1 MSLKTISIKKRLK
14 QYYCRKVVKKVK
26 IKLKLIKGFTKGI
39 ILSIEIKKKSE
50 LHLVTVEKS
59 EPLVTRKLLLPK
71 TIKYKG

>member
-1 MSLKTISIKKRLK
+1 MSLKIISIKKRLK

-26 IKLKLIKGFTKGI
+26 IKLKLIKGFAKGI
-39 ILSIEIKKKSE
+39 ILSIEIKKSE
-50 LHLVTVEKS
+50 LHLVTLEKS

>member
-14 QYYCRKVVKKVK
+14 QYYCCKVVKKVK

-39 ILSIEIKKKSE
+39 ILSIEIKKSE

>member
-26 IKLKLIKGFTKGI
+26 IKLKLIKGFTKRI
-39 ILSIEIKKKSE
+39 ILSIEIKKSE

>member
-39 ILSIEIKKKSE
+39 ILSIEIKKSE

-59 EPLVTRKLLLPK
+59 EPLVTRKLLHPK

>member
-39 ILSIEIKKKSE
+39 ILSIEIKKSE

>member
-39 ILSIEIKKKSE
+39 ILSIEIKKSE
-50 LHLVTVEKS
+50 LHLLTVEKS

>member
-26 IKLKLIKGFTKGI
+26 IKLKFIKGFTKGI
-39 ILSIEIKKKSE
+39 ILSIEIKKSE